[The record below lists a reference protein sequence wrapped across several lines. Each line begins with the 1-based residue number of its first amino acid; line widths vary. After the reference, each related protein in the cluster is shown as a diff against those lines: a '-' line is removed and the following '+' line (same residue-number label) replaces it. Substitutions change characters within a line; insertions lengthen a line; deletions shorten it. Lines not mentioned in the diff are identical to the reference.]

1 MTQKEFENRTG
12 LTVSADEYAG
22 IEAVYIAAG
31 VMDKDVFCA
40 EWKKIGGSR
49 LVMELFGEVM
59 RQRGEIERLK
69 GDEQESRK
77 LLGEAAEYLIEKSS
91 ERDDKGM
98 RRQACRLI
106 GEREV
111 VMYKLNYDQTL
122 CDEDIVWI
130 KEQLS

>member
-1 MTQKEFENRTG
+1 MTQKEFEIRTG

-22 IEAVYIAAG
+22 IEAVYMAAG
-31 VMDKDVFCA
+31 EMDKDVFCA

-49 LVMELFGEVM
+49 LVMDLFGEVM

-77 LLGEAAEYLIEKSS
+77 LLGEAAEYRIEKSS
-91 ERDDKGM
+91 ERDDNGM

-111 VMYKLNYDQTL
+111 VMYKLNYDQML

-130 KEQLS
+130 REQLS

>member
-1 MTQKEFENRTG
+1 MTQKEFEIRTG

-22 IEAVYIAAG
+22 IEAVYMAAG
-31 VMDKDVFCA
+31 EMDKDVFCA

-49 LVMELFGEVM
+49 LVMDLFGEVM

-77 LLGEAAEYLIEKSS
+77 LLGEAAEYLIERSS
-91 ERDDKGM
+91 TIEDSDM

-111 VMYKLNYDQTL
+111 VMYKLNYDQML
-122 CDEDIVWI
+122 CDEDKVWI
-130 KEQLS
+130 REQLS

>member
-1 MTQKEFENRTG
+1 MTQKEFEIRTG

-22 IEAVYIAAG
+22 IEAVYMAAG
-31 VMDKDVFCA
+31 EMDKDVFCA

-49 LVMELFGEVM
+49 LVMDLFGEVM

-91 ERDDKGM
+91 ERDDNGM

-111 VMYKLNYDQTL
+111 VMYKLNYDQML

-130 KEQLS
+130 REQLS

>member
-22 IEAVYIAAG
+22 IEAVYMAAG
-31 VMDKDVFCA
+31 EMDKDVFCA

-91 ERDDKGM
+91 ERDDIGM

-111 VMYKLNYDQTL
+111 VMYKLNYDQAL
-122 CDEDIVWI
+122 CDEDLVWI
-130 KEQLS
+130 REQLS

>member
-12 LTVSADEYAG
+12 MTLSADEYAG
-22 IEAVYIAAG
+22 IEAVYMAAG
-31 VMDKDVFCA
+31 EMDKDVFCA

-59 RQRGEIERLK
+59 RQRGEIAHLNGE
-69 GDEQESRK
+69 EQESRK
-77 LLGEAAEYLIEKSS
+77 LLSETAEYLIEKSS
-91 ERDDKGM
+91 ERDDIGM

-111 VMYKLNYDQTL
+111 VMYKLNYYQAL

-130 KEQLS
+130 REQLS

>member
-1 MTQKEFENRTG
+1 MTQKEFEIRTG

-22 IEAVYIAAG
+22 IEAVYMAAG
-31 VMDKDVFCA
+31 EMDKDVFCA
-40 EWKKIGGSR
+40 EWKKIGGLR

-91 ERDDKGM
+91 ERDDIGM
-98 RRQACRLI
+98 RRVACRLI

-111 VMYKLNYDQTL
+111 VMYKLNYDQML

-130 KEQLS
+130 REQLS

>member
-1 MTQKEFENRTG
+1 MTQKEFENRTAMT
-12 LTVSADEYAG
+12 LSADEYAG
-22 IEAVYIAAG
+22 IEAVYMAAG
-31 VMDKDVFCA
+31 EMDKDVFCA

-91 ERDDKGM
+91 ERDDNGM
-98 RRQACRLI
+98 RREACRLI

-111 VMYKLNYDQTL
+111 VMYKLNYDQAL

-130 KEQLS
+130 REQLS

>member
-1 MTQKEFENRTG
+1 MT
-12 LTVSADEYAG
+12 LSADEYAG
-22 IEAVYIAAG
+22 IEAVYMAAG
-31 VMDKDVFCA
+31 EMDKDVFCA

-69 GDEQESRK
+69 GEEQESRK
-77 LLGEAAEYLIEKSS
+77 LLSEAAEYLIEKSS
-91 ERDDKGM
+91 ERDDIGM

-111 VMYKLNYDQTL
+111 VMYKLNYYQAL

-130 KEQLS
+130 REQLS

>member
-1 MTQKEFENRTG
+1 MTQKEFEIRTG

-22 IEAVYIAAG
+22 IEAVYMAAG
-31 VMDKDVFCA
+31 EMDKDVFCA

-49 LVMELFGEVM
+49 LVMDLFGEVM

-69 GDEQESRK
+69 GEEQESRK
-77 LLGEAAEYLIEKSS
+77 LLSEAAEYLIEKSS
-91 ERDDKGM
+91 ERDDIGM
-98 RRQACRLI
+98 RREACRLI

-111 VMYKLNYDQTL
+111 VMYKLNYDQML

-130 KEQLS
+130 REQLS

>member
-22 IEAVYIAAG
+22 IEAVYMAAG
-31 VMDKDVFCA
+31 EMDKDVFCA

-91 ERDDKGM
+91 ERDDNGM

-122 CDEDIVWI
+122 CDEDLVWI
-130 KEQLS
+130 REQLS

>member
-1 MTQKEFENRTG
+1 MTQKEFEIRTG

-22 IEAVYIAAG
+22 IEAVYMAAG
-31 VMDKDVFCA
+31 EMDKDVFCA

-49 LVMELFGEVM
+49 LVMDLFGEVM

-91 ERDDKGM
+91 ERDDIGM
-98 RRQACRLI
+98 RREACRLI

-122 CDEDIVWI
+122 CDEDLVWI

>member
-12 LTVSADEYAG
+12 MTLSADEYAG
-22 IEAVYIAAG
+22 IEAVYMAAG
-31 VMDKDVFCA
+31 EMDKDVFCA

-77 LLGEAAEYLIEKSS
+77 LLSEAAEYLIEKSS
-91 ERDDKGM
+91 ERDDTGM

-111 VMYKLNYDQTL
+111 VMYKLNFDQAL

-130 KEQLS
+130 REQLS

>member
-1 MTQKEFENRTG
+1 MTQKEFEIRTG

-22 IEAVYIAAG
+22 IEAVYMAAG
-31 VMDKDVFCA
+31 EMDKDVFCA

-111 VMYKLNYDQTL
+111 VMYKLNYDQML

>member
-1 MTQKEFENRTG
+1 MTQKEFEIRTG

-22 IEAVYIAAG
+22 IEAVYMAAG
-31 VMDKDVFCA
+31 EMDKDVFCA

-49 LVMELFGEVM
+49 LVMELFGEVI

-111 VMYKLNYDQTL
+111 VMYKLNYDQML
-122 CDEDIVWI
+122 CNEDIVWI
-130 KEQLS
+130 REQLG

>member
-22 IEAVYIAAG
+22 IEAVYMAAG
-31 VMDKDVFCA
+31 EMDKDVFCA

-91 ERDDKGM
+91 ERDDIGM

-111 VMYKLNYDQTL
+111 VMYKLNYDQAL

-130 KEQLS
+130 REQLS

>member
-1 MTQKEFENRTG
+1 MTQKEFEIRTG

-22 IEAVYIAAG
+22 IEAVYMAAG
-31 VMDKDVFCA
+31 EMDKDVFCA

-111 VMYKLNYDQTL
+111 VMYKLNYDQAL

-130 KEQLS
+130 REQLS

>member
-1 MTQKEFENRTG
+1 MTQKEFEIRTG

-22 IEAVYIAAG
+22 IEAVYMAAG
-31 VMDKDVFCA
+31 EMDKDVFCA

-111 VMYKLNYDQTL
+111 VMYKLNYDQML

-130 KEQLS
+130 REQLS

>member
-12 LTVSADEYAG
+12 LTVSADEYSG
-22 IEAVYIAAG
+22 IEAVYMAAG
-31 VMDKDVFCA
+31 EMDKDVFCA

-111 VMYKLNYDQTL
+111 VMYKLNYDQAL

-130 KEQLS
+130 REQLS

>member
-12 LTVSADEYAG
+12 MTLSADEYAG
-22 IEAVYIAAG
+22 IEAVYMAAG
-31 VMDKDVFCA
+31 EMDKDVFCA

-69 GDEQESRK
+69 GEEQESRK
-77 LLGEAAEYLIEKSS
+77 LLSEAAEYLIEKSS
-91 ERDDKGM
+91 ERDDIGM

-111 VMYKLNYDQTL
+111 VMYKLNYYQAL

-130 KEQLS
+130 REQLS

>member
-22 IEAVYIAAG
+22 IEAVYMAAG
-31 VMDKDVFCA
+31 EMDKDVFCA

-91 ERDDKGM
+91 ERDDNGM
-98 RRQACRLI
+98 RREACRLI

-111 VMYKLNYDQTL
+111 VMYKLNYDQAL

-130 KEQLS
+130 REQLS

>member
-1 MTQKEFENRTG
+1 MTQKEFEIRTG
-12 LTVSADEYAG
+12 VTLSADEYAG
-22 IEAVYIAAG
+22 IEAVYMAAG
-31 VMDKDVFCA
+31 EMDKDVFCA

-91 ERDDKGM
+91 ERDDNGM
-98 RRQACRLI
+98 RREACRLI

-111 VMYKLNYDQTL
+111 VMYKLNYDQAL

-130 KEQLS
+130 REQLS

>member
-1 MTQKEFENRTG
+1 MTQKEFETRTG

-22 IEAVYIAAG
+22 IEAVYMAAG
-31 VMDKDVFCA
+31 EMDKDVFCA

-49 LVMELFGEVM
+49 LVMDLFGEVM

-91 ERDDKGM
+91 ERDDIGM

-111 VMYKLNYDQTL
+111 VMYKLNYDQML

-130 KEQLS
+130 REQLS

>member
-12 LTVSADEYAG
+12 LTVSADEYSG
-22 IEAVYIAAG
+22 IEAVYMAAG
-31 VMDKDVFCA
+31 EMDKDVFCA

-130 KEQLS
+130 REQLS

>member
-1 MTQKEFENRTG
+1 MTQKEFEIRTG

-22 IEAVYIAAG
+22 IEAVYMAAG
-31 VMDKDVFCA
+31 EMDKDVFCA

-49 LVMELFGEVM
+49 LVMDLFGEVM

-91 ERDDKGM
+91 ERDDNGM

-122 CDEDIVWI
+122 CDEDLVWI
-130 KEQLS
+130 REQLG

>member
-1 MTQKEFENRTG
+1 MTQKEFEIRTG

-22 IEAVYIAAG
+22 IEAVYMAAG
-31 VMDKDVFCA
+31 EMDKDVFCA

-49 LVMELFGEVM
+49 LVMDLFGEVM

-91 ERDDKGM
+91 ERDDIGM

-106 GEREV
+106 AEREV
-111 VMYKLNYDQTL
+111 VMYKLNYDQAL

-130 KEQLS
+130 REQLS

>member
-1 MTQKEFENRTG
+1 MTQKEFEIRTG

-22 IEAVYIAAG
+22 IEAVYMAAG
-31 VMDKDVFCA
+31 EMDKDVFCA

-49 LVMELFGEVM
+49 LVMDLFGEVM

-91 ERDDKGM
+91 ERDDIGM
-98 RRQACRLI
+98 RREACRLI

-111 VMYKLNYDQTL
+111 VMYKLNYDQML

-130 KEQLS
+130 REQLS

>member
-1 MTQKEFENRTG
+1 M
-12 LTVSADEYAG
+12 TVSADEYVG
-22 IEAVYIAAG
+22 IEAVYMAAG
-31 VMDKDVFCA
+31 EMDKDVFCA

-111 VMYKLNYDQTL
+111 VMYKLNYDQML

>member
-1 MTQKEFENRTG
+1 MTQKEFEIRTG

-22 IEAVYIAAG
+22 IEAVYMAAG
-31 VMDKDVFCA
+31 EMDKDVFCA

-49 LVMELFGEVM
+49 LVMDLFGEVM

-91 ERDDKGM
+91 ERDDNGM

-111 VMYKLNYDQTL
+111 VMYKLNYDQAL

-130 KEQLS
+130 REQLG

>member
-1 MTQKEFENRTG
+1 MT
-12 LTVSADEYAG
+12 LSADEYAG
-22 IEAVYIAAG
+22 IEAVYMAAG
-31 VMDKDVFCA
+31 EMDKDVFCA

-69 GDEQESRK
+69 GEEQESRK
-77 LLGEAAEYLIEKSS
+77 LLSEAAEYLIEKSS
-91 ERDDKGM
+91 ERDDIGM

-111 VMYKLNYDQTL
+111 VMYKLNYDQAL

-130 KEQLS
+130 REQLS

>member
-1 MTQKEFENRTG
+1 MTQKEFEIRTG

-22 IEAVYIAAG
+22 IEAVYMAAG
-31 VMDKDVFCA
+31 ELDKDVFCA

-77 LLGEAAEYLIEKSS
+77 LLSEAAEYLIEKSS
-91 ERDDKGM
+91 ERDDNGM

-111 VMYKLNYDQTL
+111 VMYKLNYDQML

-130 KEQLS
+130 REQLS

>member
-1 MTQKEFENRTG
+1 MTQKEFEIRTG

-22 IEAVYIAAG
+22 IEAVYMAAG
-31 VMDKDVFCA
+31 EMDKDVFCA

-130 KEQLS
+130 REQLS

>member
-1 MTQKEFENRTG
+1 MTQKEFEIRTG

-22 IEAVYIAAG
+22 IEAVYMAAG
-31 VMDKDVFCA
+31 EMDKDVFCA

-91 ERDDKGM
+91 ERDDNGM

-130 KEQLS
+130 REQLS

>member
-1 MTQKEFENRTG
+1 MTQKEFEIRTG

-22 IEAVYIAAG
+22 IEAVYMAAG
-31 VMDKDVFCA
+31 EMDKDVFCA

-122 CDEDIVWI
+122 CDEDLVWI
-130 KEQLS
+130 REQLG

>member
-1 MTQKEFENRTG
+1 MTQKEFEIRTG

-22 IEAVYIAAG
+22 IEAVYMAAG
-31 VMDKDVFCA
+31 EMDKDVFCA

-91 ERDDKGM
+91 ERDDIGM

-111 VMYKLNYDQTL
+111 VMYKLNYDQML

-130 KEQLS
+130 REQLS

>member
-1 MTQKEFENRTG
+1 MTQKEFEIRTG

-22 IEAVYIAAG
+22 IEAVYMAAG
-31 VMDKDVFCA
+31 EMDKDVFCA

-49 LVMELFGEVM
+49 LVMDLFGEVM

-122 CDEDIVWI
+122 CDEDLVWI
-130 KEQLS
+130 REQLG

>member
-22 IEAVYIAAG
+22 IEAVYMAAG
-31 VMDKDVFCA
+31 EMDKDVFCA

>member
-1 MTQKEFENRTG
+1 MTQKEFEIRTG

-22 IEAVYIAAG
+22 IEAVYMAAG
-31 VMDKDVFCA
+31 EMDKDVFCA

-59 RQRGEIERLK
+59 RQRSEIERLK

-91 ERDDKGM
+91 ERDDNGM

-111 VMYKLNYDQTL
+111 VMYKLNYDQML

-130 KEQLS
+130 REQLS